1 VLVRTRT
8 LAVALLAV
16 TVAGCGAGGNGSGGS
31 GGQPAATSAAAAPA
45 VQKDD
50 ALAKL
55 VPSDIAS
62 DGKIV
67 VGSDASY
74 APNEFVDTDG
84 TTIIGMDVDL
94 GKAIGQKLGLE
105 VEFQNSAFDGILPG
119 IAAKKYELGMS
130 SFTDNAEREKVVDMV
145 TYFSAGTKLAVPKG
159 NPEGIKIDD
168 LCGKTVAVQ
177 RGTVQVDDLTAR
189 SDTCTKAG
197 KPAINISQFQAQTDV
212 TLALT
217 GKRAQGELADRKPG
231 MMTLISLAIVVAFAT
246 SWAGTLR
253 LFDVEIWWELATL
266 ITIMLLGHW
275 LEMRSIAQARGALAA
290 LAELL
295 PDTAERVSGD
305 RTEEVPTAELRL
317 DDILLVRPGGRV
329 PAEAPFDQR
338 GIGGHV
344 RPSEMNV
351 PASAV

>member
-1 VLVRTRT
+1 MCIKIRT

-16 TVAGCGAGGNGSGGS
+16 TVAGCGAGGDGSSGGGS
-31 GGQPAATSAAAAPA
+31 QTGGASTNPAPA
-45 VQKDD
+45 VQKDA
-50 ALAKL
+50 ALAAL

-67 VGSDASY
+67 VGADASY

-119 IAAKKYELGMS
+119 IASKKYELGMS

-145 TYFSAGTKLAVPKG
+145 TYFSAGTKMAVPKG
-159 NPEGIKIDD
+159 NPDGLKLDD
-168 LCGKTVAVQ
+168 LCGKTVAAQ

-217 GKRAQGELADRKPG
+217 AKRAQAMLADSP
-231 MMTLISLAIVVAFAT
+231 VVDYAVAKT
-246 SWAGTLR
+246 NGQ
-253 LFDVEIWWELATL
+253 
-266 ITIMLLGHW
+266 
-275 LEMRSIAQARGALAA
+275 LEAVGDAYDTAPYGIAVPKGNGKYAQAIQGAVQA
-290 LAELL
+290 LMTDGTYKAIL
-295 PDTAERVSGD
+295 DKWSVSGGAI
-305 RTEEVPTAELRL
+305 TTSKINGAA
-317 DDILLVRPGGRV
+317 G
-329 PAEAPFDQR
+329 
-338 GIGGHV
+338 
-344 RPSEMNV
+344 
-351 PASAV
+351 

>member
-1 VLVRTRT
+1 MCIKIRT

-16 TVAGCGAGGNGSGGS
+16 AVAGCGAGGNGSGSAAPS
-31 GGQPAATSAAAAPA
+31 GGAGASTNPAPA
-45 VQKDD
+45 VQKDE

-55 VPSDIAS
+55 VPSDVAS

-74 APNEFVDTDG
+74 APNEFVDADG

-94 GKAIGQKLGLE
+94 GKAVGQKLGLE

-130 SFTDNAEREKVVDMV
+130 SFTDNAEREKQVDMV

-159 NPEGIKIDD
+159 NPDGLNLDD
-168 LCGKTVAVQ
+168 LCGKTVAAQ

-197 KPAINISQFQAQTDV
+197 KAAINISQFQAQTDV

-217 GKRAQGELADRKPG
+217 AKRAQAMLADSPVVDY
-231 MMTLISLAIVVAFAT
+231 AIAKTNGQLEAVGDAYDTAPYGIAVPKGDGKYAQAVQG
-246 SWAGTLR
+246 A
-253 LFDVEIWWELATL
+253 VQAL
-266 ITIMLLGHW
+266 ITDGTYKAILDKW
-275 LEMRSIAQARGALAA
+275 S
-290 LAELL
+290 
-295 PDTAERVSGD
+295 VSGGAI
-305 RTEEVPTAELRL
+305 TTSKINGAA
-317 DDILLVRPGGRV
+317 G
-329 PAEAPFDQR
+329 
-338 GIGGHV
+338 
-344 RPSEMNV
+344 
-351 PASAV
+351 

>member
-1 VLVRTRT
+1 MCLKIRT

-16 TVAGCGAGGNGSGGS
+16 AVAGCGAGGDGSGGGGAQS
-31 GGQPAATSAAAAPA
+31 GSGASTNPAPA

-55 VPSDIAS
+55 VPSDVAA

-94 GKAIGQKLGLE
+94 GKAVGQKLGLE

-130 SFTDNAEREKVVDMV
+130 SFTDNAEREKQVDMV

-159 NPEGIKIDD
+159 NPDGIKIDD
-168 LCGKTVAVQ
+168 LCGKTVAAQ

-217 GKRAQGELADRKPG
+217 AKRAQAMLADSP
-231 MMTLISLAIVVAFAT
+231 VVDYAVAKT
-246 SWAGTLR
+246 NGQ
-253 LFDVEIWWELATL
+253 
-266 ITIMLLGHW
+266 
-275 LEMRSIAQARGALAA
+275 LEAVGDAYDTAPYGIAVPKGDGKYAQAIQGAVQA
-290 LAELL
+290 LMTDGTYKAIL
-295 PDTAERVSGD
+295 DKWSVSGGAI
-305 RTEEVPTAELRL
+305 TTSKINGAA
-317 DDILLVRPGGRV
+317 G
-329 PAEAPFDQR
+329 
-338 GIGGHV
+338 
-344 RPSEMNV
+344 
-351 PASAV
+351 

>member
-1 VLVRTRT
+1 MRLLISAFEGGIRRVGPHPNTRRRP
-8 LAVALLAV
+8 VAV
-16 TVAGCGAGGNGSGGS
+16 TVAGCGAGGNGSGGR

-74 APNEFVDTDG
+74 APNEFVDADG

-94 GKAIGQKLGLE
+94 GKAVGQKLGLD

-130 SFTDNAEREKVVDMV
+130 SFTDNAEREKQVDMV
-145 TYFSAGTKLAVPKG
+145 TYFSAGTKMATPKG
-159 NPEGIKIDD
+159 NPDGIKIDD

-217 GKRAQGELADRKPG
+217 AKRAQAMLADSP
-231 MMTLISLAIVVAFAT
+231 VV
-246 SWAGTLR
+246 
-253 LFDVEIWWELATL
+253 DY
-266 ITIMLLGHW
+266 
-275 LEMRSIAQARGALAA
+275 
-290 LAELL
+290 
-295 PDTAERVSGD
+295 
-305 RTEEVPTAELRL
+305 
-317 DDILLVRPGGRV
+317 
-329 PAEAPFDQR
+329 
-338 GIGGHV
+338 
-344 RPSEMNV
+344 
-351 PASAV
+351 AVA

>member
-1 VLVRTRT
+1 MSMKTRT

-16 TVAGCGAGGNGSGGS
+16 TVAGCGAGGDGSGGS
-31 GGQPAATSAAAAPA
+31 NSAQPAGGASTNPAPA
-45 VQKDD
+45 VQKDE

-55 VPSDIAS
+55 VPSDVAA

-94 GKAIGQKLGLE
+94 GKAIGQKLGLQ

-145 TYFSAGTKLAVPKG
+145 TYFSAGTKMATVKG
-159 NPEGIKIDD
+159 NPDGLNIDD
-168 LCGKTVAVQ
+168 LCGKTIAVQ

-189 SDTCTKAG
+189 SEKCTAAG
-197 KPAINISQFQAQTDV
+197 KPAINQQPFQAQTDV

-217 GKRAQGELADRKPG
+217 GKRAQGMLADSP
-231 MMTLISLAIVVAFAT
+231 VVDYAVAQT
-246 SWAGTLR
+246 KGQ
-253 LFDVEIWWELATL
+253 
-266 ITIMLLGHW
+266 
-275 LEMRSIAQARGALAA
+275 LEVVGEAY
-290 LAELL
+290 
-295 PDTAERVSGD
+295 DTAPYGIAVPKNSGD
-305 RTEEVPTAELRL
+305 YAKAIQGAVQALMTDGTYKSILDKWSVSSGAITESKINGAA
-317 DDILLVRPGGRV
+317 G
-329 PAEAPFDQR
+329 
-338 GIGGHV
+338 
-344 RPSEMNV
+344 
-351 PASAV
+351 

>member
-1 VLVRTRT
+1 MCIKIRT

-16 TVAGCGAGGNGSGGS
+16 TVAGCGAGGDGSSGG
-31 GGQPAATSAAAAPA
+31 GGAQTGGASTNPAPA
-45 VQKDD
+45 VQKDA
-50 ALAKL
+50 ALAAL
-55 VPSDIAS
+55 VPPDIAS

-67 VGSDASY
+67 VGADASY

-119 IAAKKYELGMS
+119 IASKKYELGMS

-145 TYFSAGTKLAVPKG
+145 TYFSAGTKMAVPKG
-159 NPEGIKIDD
+159 NPDGLKLDV
-168 LCGKTVAVQ
+168 LCGKTVAAQ

-217 GKRAQGELADRKPG
+217 AKRAQAMLADSP
-231 MMTLISLAIVVAFAT
+231 VVDYAVAKT
-246 SWAGTLR
+246 NGQ
-253 LFDVEIWWELATL
+253 
-266 ITIMLLGHW
+266 
-275 LEMRSIAQARGALAA
+275 LEAVGDAYDTAPYGIAVPKGDGKYAQAIQGAVQA
-290 LAELL
+290 LMTDGTYKAIL
-295 PDTAERVSGD
+295 DKWSVSGGAI
-305 RTEEVPTAELRL
+305 TTSKINGAA
-317 DDILLVRPGGRV
+317 G
-329 PAEAPFDQR
+329 
-338 GIGGHV
+338 
-344 RPSEMNV
+344 
-351 PASAV
+351 

>member
-1 VLVRTRT
+1 MPSRYWRSS
-8 LAVALLAV
+8 
-16 TVAGCGAGGNGSGGS
+16 VAGCGAGGNGSGG
-31 GGQPAATSAAAAPA
+31 GSAAPSAGAGASTNPAPA
-45 VQKDD
+45 VQKDE

-55 VPSDIAS
+55 VPSDVAS

-94 GKAIGQKLGLE
+94 GKAVGQKLGLE

-145 TYFSAGTKLAVPKG
+145 TYFSAGTKMATPKG
-159 NPEGIKIDD
+159 NPDGINIDD
-168 LCGKTVAVQ
+168 LCGKTIAAQ

-217 GKRAQGELADRKPG
+217 AKRAQAMLADSP
-231 MMTLISLAIVVAFAT
+231 VVDY
-246 SWAGTLR
+246 AGPR
-253 LFDVEIWWELATL
+253 
-266 ITIMLLGHW
+266 
-275 LEMRSIAQARGALAA
+275 
-290 LAELL
+290 
-295 PDTAERVSGD
+295 
-305 RTEEVPTAELRL
+305 PTASW
-317 DDILLVRPGGRV
+317 
-329 PAEAPFDQR
+329 
-338 GIGGHV
+338 
-344 RPSEMNV
+344 RPSAT
-351 PASAV
+351 PTTPRRTASRCPRATATTPRRSRAPSRP

>member
-1 VLVRTRT
+1 VCIKIRT

-16 TVAGCGAGGNGSGGS
+16 TVAGCGAGGDGSGGGGSAAPS
-31 GGQPAATSAAAAPA
+31 GGAGVSTNPAPA
-45 VQKDD
+45 VQKDE

-55 VPSDIAS
+55 VPSDVAS

-94 GKAIGQKLGLE
+94 GKAVGQKLGLE

-145 TYFSAGTKLAVPKG
+145 TYFSAGTKMATLKG
-159 NPEGIKIDD
+159 NPDALTIDD
-168 LCGKTVAVQ
+168 LCGKTIAVQ

-189 SDTCTKAG
+189 SDKCTAAG
-197 KPAINISQFQAQTDV
+197 KPAINQQPFQAQTDV

-217 GKRAQGELADRKPG
+217 GKRAQGMLADSPVVDYAVAQTKGQLDVVGEAYDTAPYG
-231 MMTLISLAIVVAFAT
+231 IAVPKGQADYAKAIQGAVQA
-246 SWAGTLR
+246 
-253 LFDVEIWWELATL
+253 L
-266 ITIMLLGHW
+266 ITDGTYK
-275 LEMRSIAQARGALAA
+275 SITDKWSVSSGAITTSKINGAA
-290 LAELL
+290 
-295 PDTAERVSGD
+295 G
-305 RTEEVPTAELRL
+305 
-317 DDILLVRPGGRV
+317 
-329 PAEAPFDQR
+329 
-338 GIGGHV
+338 
-344 RPSEMNV
+344 
-351 PASAV
+351 

>member
-1 VLVRTRT
+1 MCIKIRT

-16 TVAGCGAGGNGSGGS
+16 SVAGCGAGGNGSGG
-31 GGQPAATSAAAAPA
+31 GSAAPSAGAGVSTNPAPA
-45 VQKDD
+45 VQKDE

-55 VPSDIAS
+55 VPSDVAS

-94 GKAIGQKLGLE
+94 GKAVGQKLGLE

-159 NPEGIKIDD
+159 NPDGLKLDD
-168 LCGKTVAVQ
+168 LCGKTVAAQ

-197 KPAINISQFQAQTDV
+197 KPAIQVTELQAQTDV

-217 GKRAQGELADRKPG
+217 ANRIVAMLADSP
-231 MMTLISLAIVVAFAT
+231 VVDYAVSKT
-246 SWAGTLR
+246 NGQ
-253 LFDVEIWWELATL
+253 
-266 ITIMLLGHW
+266 
-275 LEMRSIAQARGALAA
+275 LEAVGDAYDTAPYGIALNKGQTDFAQAVQGAVQSLMQDGTYLSILDKYGVTNGAI
-290 LAELL
+290 
-295 PDTAERVSGD
+295 
-305 RTEEVPTAELRL
+305 PT
-317 DDILLVRPGGRV
+317 
-329 PAEAPFDQR
+329 
-338 GIGGHV
+338 
-344 RPSEMNV
+344 SEIN
-351 PASAV
+351 PTS

>member
-1 VLVRTRT
+1 MCIKIRT

-16 TVAGCGAGGNGSGGS
+16 TLAGCGAGGDGSAGGGS
-31 GGQPAATSAAAAPA
+31 QTGGASTNPAPA
-45 VQKDD
+45 VQKDA
-50 ALAKL
+50 ALAAL
-55 VPSDIAS
+55 VPPDIAS

-67 VGSDASY
+67 VGADASY

-119 IAAKKYELGMS
+119 IASKKYELGMS

-145 TYFSAGTKLAVPKG
+145 TYFSAGTKMAVPKG
-159 NPEGIKIDD
+159 NPDGLKLDD
-168 LCGKTVAVQ
+168 LCGKTVAAQ

-217 GKRAQGELADRKPG
+217 AKRAQAMLADSP
-231 MMTLISLAIVVAFAT
+231 VVDYAVAKT
-246 SWAGTLR
+246 NGQ
-253 LFDVEIWWELATL
+253 
-266 ITIMLLGHW
+266 
-275 LEMRSIAQARGALAA
+275 LEAVGDAYDTAPYGIAVPKGDGKYAQAIQGAVQA
-290 LAELL
+290 LMTDGTYKAIL
-295 PDTAERVSGD
+295 DKWSVSGGAI
-305 RTEEVPTAELRL
+305 TTSKINGAA
-317 DDILLVRPGGRV
+317 G
-329 PAEAPFDQR
+329 
-338 GIGGHV
+338 
-344 RPSEMNV
+344 
-351 PASAV
+351 

>member
-1 VLVRTRT
+1 MRIKIRT

-16 TVAGCGAGGNGSGGS
+16 TVAGCGAGGDGSSGGGS
-31 GGQPAATSAAAAPA
+31 QTGGASTNPAPA
-45 VQKDD
+45 VQKDA
-50 ALAKL
+50 ALAAL
-55 VPSDIAS
+55 VPSDVAS

-94 GKAIGQKLGLE
+94 GKAVGQKLGLE

-130 SFTDNAEREKVVDMV
+130 SFTDNAEREKQVDMV

-159 NPEGIKIDD
+159 NPDGIKIDD
-168 LCGKTVAVQ
+168 LCGKTVAAQ

-217 GKRAQGELADRKPG
+217 AKRAQAMLADSPVVDYAVAKTNG
-231 MMTLISLAIVVAFAT
+231 QLEAIGDAYDTAPYGIAVPKGDGKYAQAVQGAMQA
-246 SWAGTLR
+246 
-253 LFDVEIWWELATL
+253 L
-266 ITIMLLGHW
+266 ITDGTYKAILDKWSVAG
-275 LEMRSIAQARGALAA
+275 GAIPTSKINGAA
-290 LAELL
+290 
-295 PDTAERVSGD
+295 G
-305 RTEEVPTAELRL
+305 
-317 DDILLVRPGGRV
+317 
-329 PAEAPFDQR
+329 
-338 GIGGHV
+338 
-344 RPSEMNV
+344 
-351 PASAV
+351 

>member
-1 VLVRTRT
+1 MCFKIRT

-16 TVAGCGAGGNGSGGS
+16 TVAGCGAGGDGSGGGSGGS
-31 GGQPAATSAAAAPA
+31 APAAGASTNPAPA
-45 VQKDD
+45 VQKDE

-130 SFTDNAEREKVVDMV
+130 SFTDNTEREKVVDMV
-145 TYFSAGTKLAVPKG
+145 TYFSAGTKMATLKG
-159 NPEGIKIDD
+159 NPDGLNIDD
-168 LCGKTVAVQ
+168 LCGKTIAVQ

-189 SDTCTKAG
+189 SDKCTAAG
-197 KPAINISQFQAQTDV
+197 KPAINQQPFQAQTDV

-217 GKRAQGELADRKPG
+217 GKRAQGMLADSPVVDYAVSQTKG
-231 MMTLISLAIVVAFAT
+231 QLDIVGEAY
-246 SWAGTLR
+246 
-253 LFDVEIWWELATL
+253 
-266 ITIMLLGHW
+266 
-275 LEMRSIAQARGALAA
+275 
-290 LAELL
+290 
-295 PDTAERVSGD
+295 DTAPYGIAVPKNQADYAKAVQGAVQALMTDGTYKQILDKWSVSSG
-305 RTEEVPTAELRL
+305 A
-317 DDILLVRPGGRV
+317 I
-329 PAEAPFDQR
+329 
-338 GIGGHV
+338 
-344 RPSEMNV
+344 SESKING
-351 PASAV
+351 ATG

>member
-1 VLVRTRT
+1 MHIKIRT

-16 TVAGCGAGGNGSGGS
+16 TVAGCGTGGDGSGGG
-31 GGQPAATSAAAAPA
+31 GGQAGAASTNPAPA
-45 VQKDD
+45 VQKDE

-55 VPSDIAS
+55 VPSDVAS

-130 SFTDNAEREKVVDMV
+130 SFTDNAEREKQVDMV

-159 NPEGIKIDD
+159 NPDGIKIDD
-168 LCGKTVAVQ
+168 LCGKTVAAQ

-217 GKRAQGELADRKPG
+217 AKRAQAMLADSPVVDYAVAKTNG
-231 MMTLISLAIVVAFAT
+231 QLEAIGDAY
-246 SWAGTLR
+246 
-253 LFDVEIWWELATL
+253 
-266 ITIMLLGHW
+266 
-275 LEMRSIAQARGALAA
+275 
-290 LAELL
+290 
-295 PDTAERVSGD
+295 DTAPYGIAVPKNSGD
-305 RTEEVPTAELRL
+305 YAKAVQGAVQALMTDGTYKSIVDKWSVSSGAITESKINGAA
-317 DDILLVRPGGRV
+317 G
-329 PAEAPFDQR
+329 
-338 GIGGHV
+338 
-344 RPSEMNV
+344 
-351 PASAV
+351 

>member
-1 VLVRTRT
+1 MCIKIRT

-16 TVAGCGAGGNGSGGS
+16 TVAGCGAGGNGSSS
-31 GGQPAATSAAAAPA
+31 GAAPAGAGASTNPAPA
-45 VQKDD
+45 VQKDE

-55 VPSDIAS
+55 VPPDIAS

-94 GKAIGQKLGLE
+94 GKAVGQKLGLE

-130 SFTDNAEREKVVDMV
+130 SFTDNAEREKQVDMV

-159 NPEGIKIDD
+159 NPDGIKIDD
-168 LCGKTVAVQ
+168 LCGKTVAAQ

-217 GKRAQGELADRKPG
+217 AKRAQAMLADSP
-231 MMTLISLAIVVAFAT
+231 VV
-246 SWAGTLR
+246 
-253 LFDVEIWWELATL
+253 DY
-266 ITIMLLGHW
+266 
-275 LEMRSIAQARGALAA
+275 
-290 LAELL
+290 
-295 PDTAERVSGD
+295 
-305 RTEEVPTAELRL
+305 
-317 DDILLVRPGGRV
+317 
-329 PAEAPFDQR
+329 
-338 GIGGHV
+338 
-344 RPSEMNV
+344 
-351 PASAV
+351 AVA